1 MRRSLMSTTPVLEPI
16 EELSRNRDNMIINE
30 DQEVDEDNSEQNEHN
45 FNDRDDVSMQSISR
59 D

>member
-1 MRRSLMSTTPVLEPI
+1 MSTTPVLEPI

-45 FNDRDDVSMQSISR
+45 LNDRDDVSMQSISR